1 MHESATLI
9 EEDAVVL
16 AEARGVVVPAHLPC
30 LSLKSGP
37 RKREKSLLK
46 SRLLIVTAF
55 PKDSKMGCACRILC
69 WIFWVNWLLEPETK
83 PRYCMTLSPRAF

>member
-1 MHESATLI
+1 MRLY
-9 EEDAVVL
+9 
-16 AEARGVVVPAHLPC
+16 LP
-30 LSLKSGP
+30 
-37 RKREKSLLK
+37 KREELLFLRISHAFPLNRGREREKKWLLK